1 MNLRINPL
9 KNWGLVVVVLTM
21 LSTLLQS
28 QDYEKIMTDYSEKF
42 LSYSQVFV
50 KYASQQVYTETEYA
64 AALVVS
70 DVAED
75 FYQHT
80 SYLGDYLLILKILKK
95 QEKEKEL
102 VERLL
107 KLRLESVV
115 LECDAETKKI
125 KKAIQSVEDE
135 SITKTANALMED
147 LINLRNVFEKIH
159 SMYQNKG

>member
-1 MNLRINPL
+1 MVGII
-9 KNWGLVVVVLTM
+9 LVILTTQIF
-21 LSTLLQS
+21 SQD
-28 QDYEKIMTDYSEKF
+28 QDYEKVMTEYSEKF

-50 KYASQQVYTETEYA
+50 KYASQRVYTETEYA

-95 QEKEKEL
+95 QEKQREL

-107 KLRLESVV
+107 KLRLESVT
-115 LECDAETKKI
+115 LECDAEMNKI
-125 KKAIQSVEDE
+125 KKAIQNVKDE
-135 SITKTANALMED
+135 SITKTANSLIED
-147 LINLRNVFEKIH
+147 LTDLRGVFEKIH
-159 SMYQNKG
+159 DMYQKEE